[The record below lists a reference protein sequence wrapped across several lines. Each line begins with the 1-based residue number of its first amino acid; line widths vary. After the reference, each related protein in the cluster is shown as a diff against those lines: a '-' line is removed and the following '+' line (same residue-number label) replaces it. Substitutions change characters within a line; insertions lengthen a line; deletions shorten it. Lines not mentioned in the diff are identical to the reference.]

1 MEEDLFNFIRSKIT
15 LLNIYPLKFLK
26 NVKNYLKRFKK
37 LEKILFVVKK
47 DLNDIIKVILQ
58 WS

>member
-1 MEEDLFNFIRSKIT
+1 M
-15 LLNIYPLKFLK
+15 YPLKFLK